1 MERWLARKLALGFII
16 GAIGTVA
23 GMILYILDA
32 ISKAT
37 GWF

>member
-1 MERWLARKLALGFII
+1 MERWLARKLAWGLII
-16 GAIGTVA
+16 GALGTAVGFA
-23 GMILYILDA
+23 LLILDA